1 MSKDGVNPNSDD
13 RLRPVHQYLKE
24 DNNGNLIL
32 DKNGVV
38 QTVTEDFDDDDFVDG
53 QFIPLVDSSDNEI
66 KRDANGDLYVSIP
79 EYQLDLGHEA
89 RDSGTGTAIRLFRN
103 FPNAEGSPSG
113 AVSRVQ
119 FIGNGGTVVDKSF
132 VVSGAEEGNG
142 SITIT
147 SPDIPNIPTTDA
159 SYALTVESTT
169 VDGVT
174 TQSRNWDDSVIM
186 TGDLTAPFSSDPPN
200 DQTDILTQFT
210 ASETFPVDFY
220 TSGNTGEVRAGV
232 NIGEIIS
239 GLGGIQTRLSITEAI
254 SKWDNNNDYVVGQL
268 VIFTD
273 VVYRRIDTE
282 LIVSA
287 VVGTVLEPTADDD
300 WMAITDTAANIK
312 GIKDTADTA
321 VQSITIEGEL
331 AALQETGGN
340 VTIPSRVAA
349 GRIDGSTLRFYY
361 STDTSGVG
369 DFTIVLPEGSVDT
382 VVKAVLLDGNT
393 LELYYSD
400 VTTGDP
406 DLMLDLSGI
415 DHDALAN
422 YVANEH
428 IDWTTTQTENID
440 SGNYTDTIPNDS
452 TISFKLNDT
461 VLSGSFTTNVGTNV
475 EIDLGSTA
483 VRDWVSYLAGAKN
496 TTETTTDSSVQRTWT
511 FQDFA
516 ENITYHRRKITSSG
530 EDKIYSDS
538 AFTDELASQYY

>member
-200 DQTDILTQFT
+200 DQTNELTKFT

-232 NIGEIIS
+232 NIGQIIS

-254 SKWDNNNDYVVGQL
+254 SKWNAINDYSIGQL
-268 VIFTD
+268 VIFAD
-273 VVYRRIDTE
+273 VVYRRINTE
-282 LIVSA
+282 LIVSD
-287 VVGTVLEPTADDD
+287 VTSGGGTVQEPNVDTD
-300 WMAITDTAANIK
+300 WMAITNTAVNIAD
-312 GIKDTADTA
+312 IKDTADKS
-321 VQSITIEGEL
+321 VQTVVT
-331 AALQETGGN
+331 ETGINLKSGTA
-340 VTIPSRVAA
+340 VTIPVAKK
-349 GRIDGSTLRFYY
+349 STN
-361 STDTSGVG
+361 TVAPT
-369 DFTIVLPEGSVDT
+369 VDN
-382 VVKAVLLDGNT
+382 DSS
-393 LELYYSD
+393 ELYSVGSLWVNTTDNVIYICLDPSAGAANWREIGRSLTVQD
-400 VTTGDP
+400 EDNVITTAATKFTFVGAGVTSSGD
-406 DLMLDLSGI
+406 GE
-415 DHDALAN
+415 
-422 YVANEH
+422 V
-428 IDWTTTQTENID
+428 TV
-440 SGNYTDTIPNDS
+440 TIPGVDVEGLITLPDWWTILLQGTKPSFTAFDITDS
-452 TISFKLNDT
+452 TSSL
-461 VLSGSFTTNVGTNV
+461 
-475 EIDLGSTA
+475 EYRA
-483 VRDWVSYLAGAKN
+483 VAQRSYL
-496 TTETTTDSSVQRTWT
+496 
-511 FQDFA
+511 
-516 ENITYHRRKITSSG
+516 NITYFRIKNRGSNITR
-530 EDKIYSDS
+530 SDGWYRS
-538 AFTDELASQYY
+538 TTATSIGTANAAAQREF